1 MYPISKGAATLK
13 RSVSLLPPIL
23 LLAGIA
29 LAQSQPAQVTLEG
42 RDGKLAALTRQDLIQ
57 MPRQTV
63 SISNSKTKAVE
74 KYEGVLLSDVLTKA
88 NAPTGK
94 TLHGPELRDYVEV
107 RGADEYHVIFSLAEL
122 DPPTH
127 ANRVLLADTMN
138 GKPLESPQGPL
149 KLIAPDD
156 LRPERW
162 VRMVTKIT
170 IHQAQ

>member
-1 MYPISKGAATLK
+1 MK
-13 RSVSLLPPIL
+13 RSLNRLPLML

-29 LAQSQPAQVTLEG
+29 LAQSQPTQVTVKG
-42 RDGKLAALTRQDLIQ
+42 RDGKLTILTRQDLIQ
-57 MPRQTV
+57 MPRQVV
-63 SISNSKTKAVE
+63 SITNSKTKAVE
-74 KYEGVLLSDVLTKA
+74 KYEGVLLSDVLAKA

-107 RGADEYHVIFSLAEL
+107 RGSDEYHVIFSLAEL

-127 ANRVLLADTMN
+127 ANRVLLADTMD
-138 GKPLESPQGPL
+138 GKPMESPQGPL

-162 VRMVTKIT
+162 VRMVTKLT
-170 IHQAQ
+170 ILQAQ